1 MKDFNLVYV
10 SERLGIGVLG
20 VMMAGDVPFCVS
32 LTHAYG
38 PDGKPIVGPGSY
50 FCQIGTHI
58 LGVPGAQPFKTY
70 EIFGIDG
77 HTGLLFHPLNKED
90 QSKGCIGLGESFV
103 MFGDIPGIADSR
115 SAFGEFMNRAGGDT
129 VIRLNV
135 RESLNGAIASI
146 GAAAGPGPN
155 PSIGTVS

>member
-10 SERLGIGVLG
+10 SERLGVGVFG
-20 VMMAGDVPFCVS
+20 VMMDGDVPFCVS

-38 PDGKPIVGPGSY
+38 PDGKPIVGVGSR
-50 FCQIGTHI
+50 FCQLGTHV
-58 LGVPGAQPFKTY
+58 LDVPGAQPFKTY
-70 EIFGIDG
+70 EIMGVEG

-103 MFGDIPGIADSR
+103 LFGDIPGIADSR
-115 SAFGEFMNRAGGDT
+115 TAFGEFMNRAGGDT

-135 RESLNGAIASI
+135 RESLNGSIASRST
-146 GAAAGPGPN
+146 ARPGSDPN
-155 PSIGTVS
+155 NPGTVS